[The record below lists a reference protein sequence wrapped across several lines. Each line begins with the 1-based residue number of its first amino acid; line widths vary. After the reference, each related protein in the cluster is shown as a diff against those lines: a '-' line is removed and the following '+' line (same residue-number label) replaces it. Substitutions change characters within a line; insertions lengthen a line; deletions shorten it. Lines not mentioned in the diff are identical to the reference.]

1 MPLQRS
7 PLVSKTLAMR
17 DVMMI
22 IITEKNLK
30 LQSRKLHV
38 RSDSVLEYIYIN
50 ILTNAKVSKTN

>member
-1 MPLQRS
+1 M
-7 PLVSKTLAMR
+7 SKTLAMR

-30 LQSRKLHV
+30 LQSGKLHA